1 MWLREHKPIYS
12 FPNLKYGCNYNV
24 IHRRNYSQVT
34 NTEPKESLIPVVIY
48 PDTYLNKSSILK
60 DTKNKARVYRWVNK
74 VNGNT
79 YTGSSVNLGRRFRV
93 YYDFSY
99 LSLTINNGKSRVYSA
114 ILKHGYSNF
123 QLEILEY
130 CTKENAISRE
140 QYYID
145 LLKPEYNLNSTAGS
159 RLGSIHTQETRV
171 KMSISALGHK
181 HTEETKKLIS
191 LATKGINN
199 PNFGK
204 THSEETKALISLARL
219 GKSILSESM
228 KAKMSEESGTALRV
242 IDLKTNEISVY
253 TSITKAAKALGM
265 TQPPISRRVKNTQ
278 GSFMVKKR
286 YQVEKVND
294 SYEK

>member
-1 MWLREHKPIYS
+1 
-12 FPNLKYGCNYNV
+12 
-24 IHRRNYSQVT
+24 
-34 NTEPKESLIPVVIY
+34 
-48 PDTYLNKSSILK
+48 
-60 DTKNKARVYRWVNK
+60 
-74 VNGNT
+74 
-79 YTGSSVNLGRRFRV
+79 
-93 YYDFSY
+93 
-99 LSLTINNGKSRVYSA
+99 
-114 ILKHGYSNF
+114 
-123 QLEILEY
+123 
-130 CTKENAISRE
+130 
-140 QYYID
+140 
-145 LLKPEYNLNSTAGS
+145 
-159 RLGSIHTQETRV
+159 
-171 KMSISALGHK
+171 MSIFALGHK

-191 LATKGINN
+191 LATKGINT
-199 PNFGK
+199 PNLGK